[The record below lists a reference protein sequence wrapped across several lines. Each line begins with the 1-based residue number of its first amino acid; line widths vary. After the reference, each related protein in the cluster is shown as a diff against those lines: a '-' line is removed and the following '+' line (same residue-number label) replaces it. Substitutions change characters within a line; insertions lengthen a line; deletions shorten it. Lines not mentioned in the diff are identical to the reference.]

1 MVNIKLESGW
11 FLIEN
16 KVLFWADAP
25 HPDHVNLALEAGP
38 DIVVER
44 LPHAIIEYPGEY
56 DILWVWARVLL
67 WKDNKLN
74 YLLNLDGKKIGIIQ
88 TSKILEDDEVWDM
101 DAWIYMDEAVEKR
114 LDQLELWWK
123 KYRIWNEWWVLQVE
137 MKNDD
142 THENIEI
149 KTSNTNWEDPEVE
162 ME

>member
-56 DILWVWARVLL
+56 DIMWVWAKVLL
-67 WKDNKLN
+67 WAENKLN
-74 YLLNLDGKKIGIIQ
+74 YLLNLDGKKIWIIQ
-88 TSKILEDDEVWDM
+88 TPRILEDDEVWDM
-101 DAWIYMDEAVEKR
+101 DARLYMDESVEKKI
-114 LDQLELWWK
+114 DQLELWWK
-123 KYRIWNEWWVLQVE
+123 KIQLSNEGWVLDIKI
-137 MKNDD
+137 KNDD
-142 THENIEI
+142 NNDVAPVKASDDEA
-149 KTSNTNWEDPEVE
+149 K
-162 ME
+162 

>member
-16 KVLFWADAP
+16 KVLFWADTP

-74 YLLNLDGKKIGIIQ
+74 YLLNLDWKKIWIIQ
-88 TSKILEDDEVWDM
+88 TPKILEDDEVSDM
-101 DAWIYMDEAVEKR
+101 DAWIYMDDAVEKR
-114 LDQLELWWK
+114 IDQLELWGK
-123 KYRIWNEWWVLQVE
+123 KYKIWNEWWELQLE
-137 MKNDD
+137 EKSDNAS
-142 THENIEI
+142 ENVEI
-149 KTSNTNWEDPEVE
+149 KAPSTDWEDSDE
-162 ME
+162 

>member
-56 DILWVWARVLL
+56 DIMWVWAKVLL
-67 WKDNKLN
+67 WAENKLN
-74 YLLNLDGKKIGIIQ
+74 YLLNLDGKKIWIIQ
-88 TSKILEDDEVWDM
+88 TPRILEDDEVWDM
-101 DAWIYMDEAVEKR
+101 DARLYMDESVEKKI
-114 LDQLELWWK
+114 DQLELWWK
-123 KYRIWNEWWVLQVE
+123 KIQLSNEGWVLDIKI
-137 MKNDD
+137 KNDD
-142 THENIEI
+142 NNDVAPVKASDDEE
-149 KTSNTNWEDPEVE
+149 E
-162 ME
+162 

>member
-56 DILWVWARVLL
+56 DIMWVWAKVLL
-67 WKDNKLN
+67 WAENKLN
-74 YLLNLDGKKIGIIQ
+74 YLLNLDGKKIWIIQ
-88 TSKILEDDEVWDM
+88 TPRILEDDEVWDM
-101 DAWIYMDEAVEKR
+101 DARLYMDESVEKKI
-114 LDQLELWWK
+114 DQLELWWK
-123 KYRIWNEWWVLQVE
+123 KIQLSNEGWVLDIKI
-137 MKNDD
+137 KNDD
-142 THENIEI
+142 NSDVAPVKASDDEE
-149 KTSNTNWEDPEVE
+149 EE
-162 ME
+162 

>member
-56 DILWVWARVLL
+56 DIMWVWAKVLL
-67 WKDNKLN
+67 WAENKLN
-74 YLLNLDGKKIGIIQ
+74 YLLNLDGKKIWIIQ
-88 TSKILEDDEVWDM
+88 TPRILEDDEVWDM
-101 DAWIYMDEAVEKR
+101 DARLYMDESVEKKI
-114 LDQLELWWK
+114 DQLELWWK
-123 KYRIWNEWWVLQVE
+123 KIQLSNEGWVLDIKI
-137 MKNDD
+137 KNDD
-142 THENIEI
+142 NSDVAPVKASDDEE
-149 KTSNTNWEDPEVE
+149 E
-162 ME
+162 

>member
-56 DILWVWARVLL
+56 DIMWVWAKVLL
-67 WKDNKLN
+67 WAENKLN
-74 YLLNLDGKKIGIIQ
+74 YLLNLDGKKIWIIQ
-88 TSKILEDDEVWDM
+88 TPRILEDDEVWDM
-101 DAWIYMDEAVEKR
+101 DARLYMDESVEKKI
-114 LDQLELWWK
+114 DQLELWWK
-123 KYRIWNEWWVLQVE
+123 KIQLSNEGWVLDIKI
-137 MKNDD
+137 KNDD
-142 THENIEI
+142 NNDVAPVKASDDEE
-149 KTSNTNWEDPEVE
+149 EE
-162 ME
+162 